1 VRRVRSRCFIGVAD
15 PPTLHRATRRR
26 TAWSDAAPTS
36 GEHSHTRAAG
46 DRFLGN
52 ALIYNFRK
60 VREVAVKKATSE
72 IDSSTKIVGDE
83 RRAEFGEFL
92 ASARRRA
99 GRSLEEIGR
108 TTKLSRRNL
117 EALEQGR
124 VEVLPPGMYRR
135 AILRSYAES
144 VALDPHVAIE
154 RFDRIFRDGAA
165 ARSDGGGQSES
176 VPQGAPGTRS
186 RIAPLR
192 PVLLSAM
199 ASVPANSPPSIRTA
213 SLRSPYPLQPRHLAA
228 AATLIVAAVGGLYF
242 LTLPS
247 SDARRPELASPQRSV
262 KPTPEAATPSSAASD
277 VAPST
282 GTSGRAVAASVNS
295 IATSPAAVTTADQ
308 ELLVTS
314 TPAGAR
320 VTVNGIGWG
329 ITPLTIRHLPPGEK
343 IVRVT
348 KDGYA
353 AGERRVQIGSAAGT
367 AAVRLTLRPREPSP
381 E

>member
-1 VRRVRSRCFIGVAD
+1 M
-15 PPTLHRATRRR
+15 
-26 TAWSDAAPTS
+26 
-36 GEHSHTRAAG
+36 
-46 DRFLGN
+46 
-52 ALIYNFRK
+52 
-60 VREVAVKKATSE
+60 AVKKATSE
-72 IDSSTKIVGDE
+72 VNSSTKIVGDD

-99 GRSLEEIGR
+99 GRSLEEIER
-108 TTKLSRRNL
+108 STKLSRRNL

-144 VALDPHVAIE
+144 VALDPQVAIE
-154 RFDRIFRDGAA
+154 RFDRIFGDGAA
-165 ARSDGGGQSES
+165 PRSDGGGQPES
-176 VPQGAPGTRS
+176 VPQRAPGTRS
-186 RIAPLR
+186 RIAPFR
-192 PVLLSAM
+192 PVVLSAM
-199 ASVPANSPPSIRTA
+199 ASVPAVALPSIRAA
-213 SLRSPYPLQPRHLAA
+213 SLRWPYPLQPRHLAA
-228 AATLIVAAVGGLYF
+228 AAMLVLAAAGGLYF
-242 LTLPS
+242 HRLPS
-247 SDARRPELASPQRSV
+247 SDPRRPELTAPQRSL
-262 KPTPEAATPSSAASD
+262 KPTPEAATAASAASD

-282 GTSGRAVAASVNS
+282 GTSGRAVPASVS
-295 IATSPAAVTTADQ
+295 PSVTSPATVTTEDQ

-329 ITPLTIRHLPPGEK
+329 VTPLTIRHLPPGEK